1 MNEFKDMFHYLRKR
15 SGYTQVEL
23 AEKLGLSKGMISMCE
38 RGERRPSYETLEA
51 IADFFNVDMNF
62 LLGYDPRSNKLSE
75 RATTFAIM
83 YEELND
89 AAKDVVD
96 AMIRLQ
102 LQKEYK
108 NEEED

>member
-1 MNEFKDMFHYLRKR
+1 MNEFKDMFHYLRLR
-15 SGYTQVEL
+15 SGYTQTEL

-62 LLGYDPRSNKLSE
+62 LLGYDPRSNKLSD
-75 RATTFAIM
+75 RATSFAIM
-83 YEELND
+83 YDELDD

-102 LQKEYK
+102 LQKEAK
-108 NEEED
+108 NEKED